1 MEYKFEHTPRR
12 ASFEATVAALE
23 FANPTVKGGLPWC
36 RATLAGW
43 SVSDPIHHTV
53 PLLRAPCRL
62 LACHMASAGRSRAA
76 AGMIVQR
83 DLGLRPGEVTSLY
96 PDDIS
101 LPEHLATDDGA
112 CRAIISLG
120 IRKGHEGENKSKCG
134 RLKSRNHRC
143 FAVVMQLVQAWHYT
157 HGMLVRHV

>member
-12 ASFEATVAALE
+12 AAFEATVAALE
-23 FANPTVKGGLPWC
+23 FANPRVKGGLPWC

-62 LACHMASAGRSRAA
+62 LACYMASAGRPRAA

-83 DLGLRPGEVTSLY
+83 ELGLRPGEVISLY
-96 PDDIS
+96 PDDVS
-101 LPEHLATDDGA
+101 LPEHLAAGDGA
-112 CRAIISLG
+112 CRAIIALG
-120 IRKGHEGENKSKCG
+120 TRKGTKVKRVQS
-134 RLKSRNHRC
+134 
-143 FAVVMQLVQAWHYT
+143 VVQNSCHHWCASMALQVL
-157 HGMLVRHV
+157 